1 MIGGSCG
8 GWVAPSMGLCGGGSC
23 GGWVCAAVDDGSRC
37 RWVYGSHSD
46 NLLSGSVALMMDL
59 STIVGELQAGAESN
73 AWKMGKKGSWFSA
86 IKRAFMPSPKEK
98 GAEEKTSK
106 EKKKGF
112 RKSRQDKHSFIP
124 LFREPSSI
132 EKILGDAEEH
142 QLINFKPLD
151 AVEQPKALP
160 PAPYRAS
167 TVPRPPTSP
176 PRASASSPKA
186 AASPPR
192 TSASTRSIA
201 NHLKAFSRSEPPPN
215 ATPSFPR
222 VPVTPPPPPKARIAT
237 LRKALFTPQAAP
249 PVRSASPGK
258 AASLL
263 EAVSTLPAVRPS
275 KAATPAKELSTPL
288 AVSSVK
294 ASTPTKEL
302 STPLAVS
309 SVKAAPPAKE
319 LPIPPVA
326 SSAKAALSVKSTS
339 PARPA
344 SPRVINHKRVES
356 TLRNQHACA
365 TKIQTAYR
373 GHVARRSYRALK
385 GLVRLQNV
393 MKGQSVKRQTM
404 SAMKSMQLLVHV
416 QSQIQ
421 SRRIQMLENQAL
433 QQQALYRNGKDLEKL
448 NMNQTGKWNDS
459 VLTKEEVYART
470 QRKLDAIARRERAIA
485 YAYSHQVWKATPT
498 ASRAALMDIR
508 TGGFPWWWNWLD
520 RRVTSMPSPIPSDSI
535 SSKNL
540 HLTPPRSAVDL
551 KASPFSRASNYRE
564 SSPGFD
570 NPQTPTTPRSTGS
583 TFSTR
588 NRQSKTPQAR
598 MFPQR
603 FRKSRASGADS
614 PFKDNDSLTSCPA
627 FSIPRYMEPTTSA
640 MAKVRGSSPGSSSIE
655 SKRRVSLP
663 LAQGIGSFKWG
674 KGSPSGS
681 KESGTPRHFGK
692 SPSVQSTGNLSVDSI
707 VSMPAVIG
715 RKPFNRFV

>member
-1 MIGGSCG
+1 
-8 GWVAPSMGLCGGGSC
+8 
-23 GGWVCAAVDDGSRC
+23 
-37 RWVYGSHSD
+37 
-46 NLLSGSVALMMDL
+46 
-59 STIVGELQAGAESN
+59 
-73 AWKMGKKGSWFSA
+73 MGKKGSWFSA

-98 GAEEKTSK
+98 GAQEKTSK

-112 RKSRQDKHSFIP
+112 GKSRQDKHSFIP

-142 QLINFKPLD
+142 QLINFKPLA
-151 AVEQPKALP
+151 AVEQPKVLP

-167 TVPRPPTSP
+167 TVPRPPISP
-176 PRASASSPKA
+176 PRASASSPKV

-192 TSASTRSIA
+192 ASASTRSIA
-201 NHLKAFSRSEPPPN
+201 NHLKDFSRSEPPTN
-215 ATPSFPR
+215 ATPSIPM
-222 VPVTPPPPPKARIAT
+222 VPVTPPPPQARIAT
-237 LRKALFTPQAAP
+237 LRKALFTAQAAP
-249 PVRSASPGK
+249 PVRSALPGK
-258 AASLL
+258 AASLQ
-263 EAVSTLPAVRPS
+263 EAVSTLPAVQPS
-275 KAATPAKELSTPL
+275 KVATPAKEHSTPL
-288 AVSSVK
+288 AVSSIK

-319 LPIPPVA
+319 LPTPPAA
-326 SSAKAALSVKSTS
+326 SSAKAASSVKGAS
-339 PARPA
+339 PARSA
-344 SPRVINHKRVES
+344 SPRVINHKRVEP

-373 GHVARRSYRALK
+373 GHVARRSFRALK
-385 GLVRLQNV
+385 GLVRLKNV

-433 QQQALYRNGKDLEKL
+433 QQQALNRNGKDMEKW
-448 NMNQTGKWNDS
+448 NMNQTDEWNDS
-459 VLTKEEVYART
+459 VLTKEEVDART

-485 YAYSHQVWKATPT
+485 YAYSNQVWKATPT
-498 ASRAALMDIR
+498 ASRAALMDVR

-520 RRVTSMPSPIPSDSI
+520 RRVTSMPSPMPSDSVTA
-535 SSKNL
+535 KNF

-598 MFPQR
+598 LFPQR
-603 FRKSRASGADS
+603 FPKSRASGADS

-681 KESGTPRHFGK
+681 KESGTPRQFGK
-692 SPSVQSTGNLSVDSI
+692 SPSVQSTGNRSVDSI
-707 VSMPAVIG
+707 VSMPAMIG